1 MQPQLS
7 SPREVSRRR
16 RLRNSWRSS
25 RKTLGKIVKDHTE
38 LKKIVRKLQEEGR
51 IVVLTNGCF
60 DLIHV
65 GHVRYLRAA
74 KTEGNVLIAALNDDE
89 SVRKFKGLSG
99 PLTPEDERAEVVA
112 AFEGVDYV
120 TLFSEPSADAIL
132 DLLRPDVHA
141 KGTDYTPE
149 TVPERDTVLGYG
161 GRIAIVGDPKM
172 HSSSELLTRA
182 AKKLKTDNEHA

>member
-1 MQPQLS
+1 M
-7 SPREVSRRR
+7 
-16 RLRNSWRSS
+16 RNSWRSS